1 MNGEAFDVAII
12 GGGPAGC
19 AAALTLLRYSKLRVV
34 VIERSDYEGWR
45 VGETLSPGV
54 RPLLRYLDAT
64 SILEDDGHLTNYGTA
79 ASWGSDDTVSRDFL
93 FVAAGEGRHLDRA
106 RFDRSLAQLVRE
118 RGGTVM
124 TGHTYESANAAAR
137 YVIDASG
144 RHASFARS
152 RGARVIAHDNLM
164 GIVAIVAS
172 AHGYDG
178 GTLVEAVP
186 DGWWYSARLPGN
198 RAVVAFMS
206 DADIIREQKLHEK
219 PELLRQLASS
229 HATRARIGDAE
240 ILHGPTACPAQSQ
253 ILDKPYGDGWI
264 AAGEA
269 AIAFDPL
276 SSMGIGY
283 AITSG
288 IEAARVAASSLNGGD
303 GAPAYAADVAAHF
316 QSYLARKREYYAIEQ
331 RWRDRPFWARRH
343 GRLPEP

>member
-1 MNGEAFDVAII
+1 LSAFNVAII

-34 VIERSDYEGWR
+34 VIERSDYDGWR

-64 SILEDDGHLTNYGTA
+64 SIIEDDGHLTNYGTS
-79 ASWGSDDTVSRDFL
+79 ASWGTDETVSRDFL

-118 RGGTVM
+118 RGGVLM
-124 TGHTYESANAAAR
+124 TGCTWESANVDAR

-144 RHASFARS
+144 RHASFARA
-152 RGARVIAHDNLM
+152 RGARVIAHDNLT
-164 GIVAIVAS
+164 GIVAIVTNEHAR
-172 AHGYDG
+172 AG
-178 GTLVEAVP
+178 GTLVEAAP
-186 DGWWYSARLPGN
+186 DGWWYSARLPEN

-206 DADIIREQKLHEK
+206 DADIIREQKLHETAVF
-219 PELLRQLASS
+219 QG
-229 HATRARIGDAE
+229 RIGDAT
-240 ILHGPTACPAQSQ
+240 IVHGPTACPAQSQ

-283 AITSG
+283 ALSSG

-303 GAPAYAADVAAHF
+303 GAAAYAADIAAHF
-316 QSYLARKREYYAIEQ
+316 QSYLARKREYYCIEQ
-331 RWRDRPFWARRH
+331 RWRDRPFWQRRH
-343 GRLPEP
+343 L

>member
-1 MNGEAFDVAII
+1 MPGETFDVAII

-19 AAALTLLRYSKLRVV
+19 AAALTLLRYSKMRVA
-34 VIERSDYEGWR
+34 VIERSDYNGWR

-64 SILEDDGHLTNYGTA
+64 AIIEDDGHLTNYGTA
-79 ASWGSDDTVSRDFL
+79 ASWGNDDTVSRDFL

-106 RFDRSLAQLVRE
+106 RFDRSLAELVRK
-118 RGGTVM
+118 RGGTLM
-124 TGHTYESANAAAR
+124 TGCTWESAGVDAR

-144 RHASFARS
+144 RHASFARA

-172 AHGYDG
+172 ENGQDG
-178 GTLVEAVP
+178 GTFVKAAP
-186 DGWWYSARLPGN
+186 DGWWYTARLPEN

-206 DADIIREQKLHEK
+206 DADIIREQRLHE
-219 PELLRQLASS
+219 PAVFRSL
-229 HATRARIGDAE
+229 IGNSE
-240 ILHGPTACPAQSQ
+240 ILHGPTVCPAQSQ
-253 ILDKPYGDGWI
+253 MLDKLHGDGWI

-283 AITSG
+283 AIASG
-288 IEAARVAASSLNGGD
+288 IEAARVAASSVNGGD
-303 GAPAYAADVAAHF
+303 GAPGYAADVAAHF
-316 QSYLARKREYYAIEQ
+316 HSYLARKREYYLIEK
-331 RWRDRPFWARRH
+331 RWSDRPFWARRH
-343 GRLPEP
+343 A

>member
-1 MNGEAFDVAII
+1 LSETFDVAII

-34 VIERSDYEGWR
+34 VIERGDYEAWR

-64 SILEDDGHLTNYGTA
+64 SIIENDGHLTNYGTA
-79 ASWGSDDTVSRDFL
+79 ASWGGDDTVSRDFL
-93 FVAAGEGRHLDRA
+93 FVAAGEGRHLDRV

-118 RGGTVM
+118 RGGRVM
-124 TGHTYESANAAAR
+124 TNCTYETANVDAR
-137 YVIDASG
+137 FVIDASG
-144 RHASFARS
+144 RHASFARAH
-152 RGARVIAHDNLM
+152 GARVIANDNLT

-172 AHGYDG
+172 EDGYDG
-178 GTLVEAVP
+178 GTLVEAAP
-186 DGWWYSARLPGN
+186 DGWWYSARLPDD

-206 DADIIREQKLHEK
+206 DADIIRDQRLHETSAFLR
-219 PELLRQLASS
+219 LLEAS
-229 HATRARIGDAE
+229 HATRARIGVASAG
-240 ILHGPTACPAQSQ
+240 LSAPHVCPAQSQ
-253 ILDKPYGDGWI
+253 ILDKPYGEGWI

-288 IEAARVAASSLNGGD
+288 IEAARVAASSLRGGD

-316 QSYLARKREYYAIEQ
+316 QSYLARKREYYSIEQ
-331 RWRDRPFWARRH
+331 RWSERPFWARRH
-343 GRLPEP
+343 AA